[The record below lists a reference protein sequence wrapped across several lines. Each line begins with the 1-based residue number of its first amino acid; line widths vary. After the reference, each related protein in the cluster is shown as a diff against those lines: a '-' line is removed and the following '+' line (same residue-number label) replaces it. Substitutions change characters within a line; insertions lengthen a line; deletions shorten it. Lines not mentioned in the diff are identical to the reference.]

1 MRLTPYA
8 LTAAFTILVAAVAA
22 PPTLPGVAATQQPV
36 VVITA
41 GKPLQIASANWRA
54 TIYDVAKYTDNR
66 ENVDPVTIY
75 PAANVLVSLK
85 LEYIGPPGKVPAP
98 GVHLVDQSGKQYR
111 QLGNIGA
118 DGLIDDF
125 TVVQWLMTATY
136 PKPESQKGNTRE
148 LVTDFAFGLYRFYVA
163 GVPADAT
170 SMLLAVGDITPTPVE
185 LRKPGAN
192 GQIVPLAGGK

>member
-1 MRLTPYA
+1 MPSTLYA
-8 LTAAFTILVAAVAA
+8 LTTALIIPLAVVTA
-22 PPTLPGVAATQQPV
+22 PPALQGVAAQQPV
-36 VVITA
+36 VAITA

-54 TIYDVAKYTDNR
+54 TIDDVAKYTKNR
-66 ENVDPVTIY
+66 ENVDPVTID
-75 PAANVLVSLK
+75 PAANVLISLM

-98 GVHLVDQSGKQYR
+98 GLHLVDQARKQYR
-111 QLGNIGA
+111 QLGNLAA

-148 LVTDFAFGLYRFYVA
+148 LSTGFAFGPYRFYVA

-170 SMLLAVGDITPTPVE
+170 SLLLAVGDIAPTPVA
-185 LRKPGAN
+185 LRQPGAN
-192 GQIVPLAGGK
+192 GQIVPLVGGK